1 MLFVDTKYANM
12 LSSRVRNFKKT
23 NEYTWNFSCPFCGD
37 SKTNA
42 RKARGYLHRKEASLY
57 FKCHNC
63 GVGSTLG
70 KLINHVDTVM
80 YKEYTLENY
89 KEGVSKFSPHKTP
102 DFRDCTPKFV
112 PTLRDDTLKGLRRI
126 DTMSPDHPAVKY
138 VESRLIPKD
147 KWNLLYFAPRWM
159 KYVNG
164 VKYTYPDSALENEHP
179 RLVIPFFNEHGKV
192 YAFQGR
198 AFGNEEPRYMTVK
211 LDDKMERIYGLERTN
226 FERTVY
232 AVEGPIDSLFLPNCI
247 AVAGSSFDTA
257 YMRGLV
263 ARLVVIFDNEPRN
276 KDLCRQIEKC
286 IKNGYSVCL
295 FPPTVLQKDINDMIK
310 VGGKTVDEIVNIINT
325 NTFTGL
331 EATVRFNEWRKCN
344 ES

>member
-1 MLFVDTKYANM
+1 MLYVDTKYVNM

-37 SKTNA
+37 SKTNT
-42 RKARGYLHRKEASLY
+42 RKARGYIHKKQTSLY

-63 GVGSTLG
+63 GVGTTLG
-70 KLINHVDTVM
+70 KLLNHVDTVLH
-80 YKEYTLENY
+80 KEYTLENY
-89 KEGVSKFSPHKTP
+89 KEGVTKFNPSASKL
-102 DFRDCTPKFV
+102 DLRDTTPKFA

-138 VESRLIPKD
+138 VASRLID
-147 KWNLLYFAPRWM
+147 KKHWSLLYFAPKWK
-159 KYVNG
+159 KYVNS
-164 VKYTYPDSALENEHP
+164 VKYTYSSEDEDHP
-179 RLVIPFFNEHGKV
+179 RLVIPFFNDHGKV
-192 YAFQGR
+192 FAFQGR
-198 AFGNEEPRYMTVK
+198 AFGEEAPRYMTIK
-211 LDDKMERIYGLERTN
+211 LDDNMERIYGLERAN
-226 FERTVY
+226 FEQKIY

-257 YMRGLV
+257 YMRGL
-263 ARLVVIFDNEPRN
+263 ASRLVVIFDNEPRN

-286 IKNGYSVCL
+286 IKTGYSVCL
-295 FPPTVLQKDINDMIK
+295 FPATVLQKDINDMIK